1 MHGQTGNWEERLIDY
16 TVFNTRFAAGAVML
30 FCVCGALISISYLW
44 RKHLKDM
51 MSQLQIQF
59 NAAAI
64 HLWYSTVRNPV
75 SWLVQ
80 PVRRAH
86 ARWSA
91 KNLRETM
98 AKWRKGHLAN
108 AFYETIHQQ
117 IQAGMMSPQQGKQL
131 QEKMAKFFGLDDLAR
146 IKTHAEAIRH
156 RLALNKIS
164 DIGPVINQDSGLGGT
179 KPCWGDEPQPYG
191 PPVETLGG
199 NFLNRKKV
207 A

>member
-1 MHGQTGNWEERLIDY
+1 MNGQTGSWEEKALDFAIY
-16 TVFNTRFAAGAVML
+16 NTQFVAGVAML
-30 FCVCGALISISYLW
+30 LCAGGAWISIRYLW
-44 RKHLKDM
+44 RKHLRDM
-51 MSQLQIQF
+51 VNQLQIRF
-59 NAAAI
+59 NATAL
-64 HLWYSTVRNPV
+64 HLWHTTVRNPV
-75 SWLVQ
+75 SWLIQ
-80 PVRRAH
+80 PVRQAH

-117 IQAGMMSPQQGKQL
+117 IQAGIMSPQQGKQL

-146 IKTHAEAIRH
+146 IKTHAHAIRH

-164 DIGPVINQDSGLGGT
+164 EIGPVINQDSGLGGT
-179 KPCWGDEPQPYG
+179 KPCWGDEPQPFG
-191 PPVETLGG
+191 PPVEVLGG